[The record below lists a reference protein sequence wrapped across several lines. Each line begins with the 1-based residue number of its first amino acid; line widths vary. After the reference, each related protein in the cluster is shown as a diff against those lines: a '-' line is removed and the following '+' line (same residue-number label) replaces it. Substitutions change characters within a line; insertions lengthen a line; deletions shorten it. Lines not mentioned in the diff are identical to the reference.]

1 MLSRVQITLFP
12 SLFISRI
19 KSVIGETIKIKI
31 IPLGEVDKK
40 IIERIVDEL
49 KVAYHIIGEVQRVE
63 KLPKSIFNKFRNQY
77 RSDELLNFLEKHF
90 EGRILGVTKEDM
102 YTQGLNFIFGQA
114 KMKGRVALLSV
125 CRLNPEFFHQ
135 PEDDELYEKR
145 IAKEAIHEVGHMLG
159 LGHCN
164 NRPCVMSFSNTVGQ
178 VDKKTKYLCDM
189 CKLQLGL

>member
-1 MLSRVQITLFP
+1 LKITYHM
-12 SLFISRI
+12 
-19 KSVIGETIKIKI
+19 IGEI
-31 IPLGEVDKK
+31 
-40 IIERIVDEL
+40 
-49 KVAYHIIGEVQRVE
+49 QRVE
-63 KLPKSIFNKFRNQY
+63 KLPKSAFNRYRNQY
-77 RSDELLNFLEKHF
+77 RSDELLGFLEKHF

-135 PEDDELYEKR
+135 PEDQELYEKR
-145 IAKEAIHEVGHMLG
+145 IVKEAIHEVGHMLG

-164 NRPCVMSFSNTVGQ
+164 KRHCVMSFSNTVGQ
-178 VDKKTKYLCDM
+178 VDQKTKYLCDM

>member
-1 MLSRVQITLFP
+1 LKVTYRMV
-12 SLFISRI
+12 
-19 KSVIGETIKIKI
+19 
-31 IPLGEVDKK
+31 GEVT
-40 IIERIVDEL
+40 RI
-49 KVAYHIIGEVQRVE
+49 E
-63 KLPKSIFNKFRNQY
+63 KLPKSTFNRFRNQY

-102 YTQGLNFIFGQA
+102 YTQGLNFVFGQA

-125 CRLNPEFFHQ
+125 CRLNPNFFHQ
-135 PEDDELYEKR
+135 PEDEELFEKR
-145 IAKEAIHEVGHMLG
+145 IVKETIHEVGHMLG

-164 NRPCVMSFSNTVGQ
+164 KRHCVMSFSNTVGQ